1 MGLAQVNHSTSQV
14 DVQVLNLKLDE
25 LEQSSLRGNVG
36 ECSLH
41 VNFESRT
48 GRAKVNVDGP
58 RFSGLQVR
66 ACDGRAGIELV
77 GCRFGQDSHL
87 PDLCRER
94 ACRDLCVGTET
105 SFEWSE
111 LCWCSATVDTNCK
124 VWVAAREALNP
135 LLSSQAACPSIL
147 GSGAFAN
154 LGVLGMS
161 SE

>member
-1 MGLAQVNHSTSQV
+1 MNHSTSQV

-66 ACDGRAGIELV
+66 AWDGRAGIE
-77 GCRFGQDSHL
+77 
-87 PDLCRER
+87 
-94 ACRDLCVGTET
+94 
-105 SFEWSE
+105 
-111 LCWCSATVDTNCK
+111 
-124 VWVAAREALNP
+124 
-135 LLSSQAACPSIL
+135 
-147 GSGAFAN
+147 
-154 LGVLGMS
+154 
-161 SE
+161 